1 MLQLLGSAY
10 LFWCSKAEFPERD
23 AFQCDYHNQPSQDWR
38 WLNDQLNDLEHKSP
52 AQNFGAS
59 HARCRRHCLG
69 SVGGSAAIRRQRVE
83 ARSIHSRGH
92 LKFPGKSLDFPS
104 SNHQFMLKVSDP
116 AQQCGTR
123 TTTRHGLLTLCPM
136 KTNFVS
142 LKRLEGL
149 NSCCCSIFL
158 MSRLSSQHSNKAVH
172 N

>member
-1 MLQLLGSAY
+1 MSFSPGSGNRQRAPNASTSRFGRFV
-10 LFWCSKAEFPERD
+10 LVLKSRVSRTRRIPARLSPRMPV
-23 AFQCDYHNQPSQDWR
+23 AFGN
-38 WLNDQLNDLEHKSP
+38 
-52 AQNFGAS
+52 
-59 HARCRRHCLG
+59 CLG
-69 SVGGSAAIRRQRVE
+69 SVGGSSAIRQRRVK
-83 ARSIHSRGH
+83 ARSIHSRGQ

-104 SNHQFMLKVSDP
+104 SNHQFMLEVSDP

-142 LKRLEGL
+142 LLKRLEGL